1 MDERCSRKAF
11 KTETHRRPYYTTDRR
26 DELNIKK
33 SLASL
38 VISALQP
45 SYVRDSKHLF
55 YAAVNTKDRDYMQV
69 ESLKNWSKWRT
80 DKSIVD
86 TCLVLGG
93 YAPIF
98 NIAKPCDALFRKYVC
113 CPPKGLIACKN
124 VQKDFR
130 HYVTLFQI
138 VRSRAIASCSV
149 CVLPCLKWGQFPDP
163 SLGCSKLG
171 SSSNTGLSLTPFHL
185 TTRFLLVTGLKP
197 ACLQCW

>member
-69 ESLKNWSKWRT
+69 ESLKN
-80 DKSIVD
+80 
-86 TCLVLGG
+86 
-93 YAPIF
+93 
-98 NIAKPCDALFRKYVC
+98 
-113 CPPKGLIACKN
+113 
-124 VQKDFR
+124 
-130 HYVTLFQI
+130 
-138 VRSRAIASCSV
+138 
-149 CVLPCLKWGQFPDP
+149 
-163 SLGCSKLG
+163 
-171 SSSNTGLSLTPFHL
+171 
-185 TTRFLLVTGLKP
+185 
-197 ACLQCW
+197 